1 MIKNKFEKTLKTLR
15 SDNRGEY
22 ISNEM
27 EEFTKSHGNVH
38 QYSVPHSQQQNG
50 VVERKKF
57 DEEGNNMMP
66 PISYLMLTYH
76 TNFGQKL

>member
-27 EEFTKSHGNVH
+27 EDFTKSHENVH
-38 QYSVPHSQQQNG
+38 QYSVPHSQQNG

-57 DEEGNNMMP
+57 DGER
-66 PISYLMLTYH
+66 
-76 TNFGQKL
+76 K